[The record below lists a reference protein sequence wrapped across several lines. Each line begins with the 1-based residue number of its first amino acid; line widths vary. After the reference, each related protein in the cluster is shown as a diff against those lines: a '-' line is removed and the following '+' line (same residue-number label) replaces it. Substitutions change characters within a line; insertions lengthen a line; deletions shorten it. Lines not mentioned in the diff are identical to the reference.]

1 MIKLNQKCIN
11 NMILH
16 AKDTTP
22 NECCGIIASK
32 NGIFEKLYRIT
43 NSAQSS
49 FRYIMDSKEFYNAYK
64 EIDDNGWD
72 IFALYH
78 SHTHSEAYPSQTDIR
93 LTSWPDSYYIIISLQ
108 IPEEK
113 RNKNLNLARP
123 LTLND
128 FIGQEQLKSSLR
140 IAIDASIFRKEPL
153 EHTLLYGQPGLGK
166 TTLAFLIAHELNT
179 KCRIAT
185 APAIERPRD
194 IVGLL
199 LGLKEGE
206 VLFIDEIHRL
216 NRLTEELLYSAMED
230 FRLDLTMGANRGA
243 RCRTINLPKFTL
255 IGATT
260 KLASISAP
268 LRDRFGISQK
278 IEFYT
283 CDELKQII
291 VNFSRLIN
299 LNLEDEASYDLAKI
313 SRGTPRI
320 ALRLLRR
327 VRDYAQVVMK
337 TNTISVNLIKKA
349 LNSYQIDEK
358 GLDSL
363 DRHYLSFLNQ
373 NNNIPTGLDSIAAG
387 LGDDSSMLEFVVE
400 PYLIKIGFLT
410 STPRGR
416 LLTAMGKK
424 YIESKNDNF

>member
-1 MIKLNQKCIN
+1 MGRRLKLGMIGGGQGAFIGAVHRLCARMDDKYEFVAGCLSSTPEKA
-11 NMILH
+11 
-16 AKDTTP
+16 AKSAEEIGLDPSRSYPDFKTMAEEESKRDDGIEVVSIVTP
-22 NECCGIIASK
+22 NHMHA
-32 NGIFEKLYRIT
+32 
-43 NSAQSS
+43 
-49 FRYIMDSKEFYNAYK
+49 
-64 EIDDNGWD
+64 
-72 IFALYH
+72 
-78 SHTHSEAYPSQTDIR
+78 
-93 LTSWPDSYYIIISLQ
+93 
-108 IPEEK
+108 
-113 RNKNLNLARP
+113 
-123 LTLND
+123 
-128 FIGQEQLKSSLR
+128 
-140 IAIDASIFRKEPL
+140 
-153 EHTLLYGQPGLGK
+153 
-166 TTLAFLIAHELNT
+166 
-179 KCRIAT
+179 

-243 RCRTINLPKFTL
+243 RCRTINLPRFTL

-283 CDELKQII
+283 YDELKQII

-299 LNLEDEASYDLAKI
+299 LNLDDEASYDLAKI

-327 VRDYAQVVMK
+327 VRDYAQVVNK

-373 NNNIPTGLDSIAAG
+373 
-387 LGDDSSMLEFVVE
+387 
-400 PYLIKIGFLT
+400 KQ
-410 STPRGR
+410 
-416 LLTAMGKK
+416 
-424 YIESKNDNF
+424 

>member
-1 MIKLNQKCIN
+1 M
-11 NMILH
+11 
-16 AKDTTP
+16 A
-22 NECCGIIASK
+22 
-32 NGIFEKLYRIT
+32 
-43 NSAQSS
+43 
-49 FRYIMDSKEFYNAYK
+49 
-64 EIDDNGWD
+64 
-72 IFALYH
+72 
-78 SHTHSEAYPSQTDIR
+78 
-93 LTSWPDSYYIIISLQ
+93 IISSNIGDSDFSLRKKELRLVDSNI

-113 RNKNLNLARP
+113 RNNNLNLARP
-123 LTLND
+123 ATLKE

-153 EHTLLYGQPGLGK
+153 EHILLHGQPGLGK
-166 TTLAFLIAHELNT
+166 TTLALLIANEMNT
-179 KCRIAT
+179 KCRIAS
-185 APAIERPRD
+185 APAFERPRD

-216 NRLTEELLYSAMED
+216 NSLTEELLYSAMED
-230 FRLDLTMGANRGA
+230 FRLDLTIGANRGA
-243 RCRTINLPKFTL
+243 RCRTINLPRFTL

-260 KLASISAP
+260 KLASISSP

-283 CDELKQII
+283 YDELKHII
-291 VNFSRLIN
+291 ITFSRLID
-299 LNLEDEASYDLAKI
+299 LNLDDAASYDLARI

-327 VRDYAQVVMK
+327 VRDYAQVVQK
-337 TNTISVNLIKKA
+337 TNLISVNLIKKA
-349 LNSYQIDEK
+349 LNSLQIDEK

-363 DRHYLSFLNQ
+363 DRQYLSFLNQ
-373 NNNIPTGLDSIAAG
+373 NNNIPTGLDSISAG

-410 STPRGR
+410 RTPRGR
-416 LLTAMGKK
+416 LLTALGKK
-424 YIESKNDNF
+424 YINSKNDNF

>member
-1 MIKLNQKCIN
+1 MAIISSNIGDN
-11 NMILH
+11 NFSLR
-16 AKDTTP
+16 KK
-22 NECCGIIASK
+22 E
-32 NGIFEKLYRIT
+32 LRLV
-43 NSAQSS
+43 
-49 FRYIMDSKEFYNAYK
+49 DSK
-64 EIDDNGWD
+64 I
-72 IFALYH
+72 
-78 SHTHSEAYPSQTDIR
+78 
-93 LTSWPDSYYIIISLQ
+93 
-108 IPEEK
+108 IPEE
-113 RNKNLNLARP
+113 NKNNNLNLARP
-123 LTLND
+123 ITLQE
-128 FIGQEQLKSSLR
+128 FIGQEQLKASLR
-140 IAIDASIFRKEPL
+140 IAIDASIYREEPL
-153 EHTLLYGQPGLGK
+153 EHILLYGQPGLGK
-166 TTLAFLIAHELNT
+166 TTLAFLIAHEMNT
-179 KCRIAT
+179 KCRLAS

-230 FRLDLTMGANRGA
+230 FRLDLTVGANKGA

-283 CDELKQII
+283 YDELKQII
-291 VNFSRLIN
+291 VNFSRLIDIN
-299 LNLEDEASYDLAKI
+299 LDDEASYNLAKI

-327 VRDYAQVVMK
+327 VRDYAQVVIK
-337 TNTISVNLIKKA
+337 TNVISVNLIKKA
-349 LNSYQIDEK
+349 LNSYNIDEK

-363 DRHYLSFLNQ
+363 DRQYLSFLNQ
-373 NNNIPTGLDSIAAG
+373 NNNVPTGLDSIAAG

-400 PYLIKIGFLT
+400 PYLIQIGFLT
-410 STPRGR
+410 RTPRGR
-416 LLTAMGKK
+416 LLTALGKK
-424 YIESKNDNF
+424 YIDSKNDNF

>member
-1 MIKLNQKCIN
+1 M
-11 NMILH
+11 
-16 AKDTTP
+16 A
-22 NECCGIIASK
+22 II
-32 NGIFEKLYRIT
+32 
-43 NSAQSS
+43 SS
-49 FRYIMDSKEFYNAYK
+49 N
-64 EIDDNGWD
+64 IDDND
-72 IFALYH
+72 FSLRKK
-78 SHTHSEAYPSQTDIR
+78 ELR
-93 LTSWPDSYYIIISLQ
+93 LVDSKI

-113 RNKNLNLARP
+113 RNNNLNLARP
-123 LTLND
+123 VTLQE
-128 FIGQEQLKSSLR
+128 FIGQEKLKSSLS
-140 IAIDASIFRKEPL
+140 IAIDAAIYRKEPL
-153 EHTLLYGQPGLGK
+153 EHTLFYGQPGLGK
-166 TTLAFLIAHELNT
+166 TTLAFLIANEMKT

-243 RCRTINLPKFTL
+243 RCRTINLPRFTL

-283 CDELKQII
+283 YEELKQII
-291 VNFSRLIN
+291 VNYSRSLN
-299 LNLEDEASYDLAKI
+299 LNLDDEASHNLAKI

-327 VRDYAQVVMK
+327 VRDYAQVVK
-337 TNTISVNLIKKA
+337 QTNVISEDLIKKA

-363 DRHYLSFLNQ
+363 DRQYLSFINQ
-373 NNNIPTGLDSIAAG
+373 NNNIPTGLDLIAAG

-400 PYLIKIGFLT
+400 PYLIQIGFLT
-410 STPRGR
+410 RTPRGR
-416 LLTAMGKK
+416 LLTALGKK
-424 YIESKNDNF
+424 YIDSKNDNF

>member
-1 MIKLNQKCIN
+1 M
-11 NMILH
+11 
-16 AKDTTP
+16 A
-22 NECCGIIASK
+22 II
-32 NGIFEKLYRIT
+32 
-43 NSAQSS
+43 SS
-49 FRYIMDSKEFYNAYK
+49 N
-64 EIDDNGWD
+64 IDDND
-72 IFALYH
+72 FSLRKK
-78 SHTHSEAYPSQTDIR
+78 ELR
-93 LTSWPDSYYIIISLQ
+93 LVDSKI

-123 LTLND
+123 LTLNE

-140 IAIDASIFRKEPL
+140 IAINASIFRKEPM

-166 TTLAFLIAHELNT
+166 TTLAFLIAHELNS

-199 LGLKEGE
+199 LGLKDGE

-243 RCRTINLPKFTL
+243 RCRTINLPRFTL

-278 IEFYT
+278 INLYT
-283 CDELKQII
+283 YDELKQII

-299 LNLEDEASYDLAKI
+299 LNLDDEASYDLAKI

-327 VRDYAQVVMK
+327 VRDYAQVVKK
-337 TNTISVNLIKKA
+337 TNVITVNLIKKA
-349 LNSYQIDEK
+349 LNSYHIDEK

-363 DRHYLSFLNQ
+363 DRKYLSFLNQ
-373 NNNIPTGLDSIAAG
+373 NNNIPAGLDSIAAK
-387 LGDDSSMLEFVVE
+387 LGDDSSMIEFIVE
-400 PYLIKIGFLT
+400 PYLIQLGFLT
-410 STPRGR
+410 RTPRGR
-416 LLTAMGKK
+416 LLTALGKK
-424 YIESKNDNF
+424 YIDSKNDNF

>member
-1 MIKLNQKCIN
+1 M
-11 NMILH
+11 
-16 AKDTTP
+16 A
-22 NECCGIIASK
+22 II
-32 NGIFEKLYRIT
+32 
-43 NSAQSS
+43 SS
-49 FRYIMDSKEFYNAYK
+49 SLDESNIPRSRKELRLVDSK
-64 EIDDNGWD
+64 I
-72 IFALYH
+72 
-78 SHTHSEAYPSQTDIR
+78 
-93 LTSWPDSYYIIISLQ
+93 

-113 RNKNLNLARP
+113 KNKNLNLARP
-123 LTLND
+123 VTLKE

-243 RCRTINLPKFTL
+243 RCRTINLPRFTL

-283 CDELKQII
+283 NDELKQII

-299 LNLEDEASYDLAKI
+299 LNLDDQASYDLAKI

-327 VRDYAQVVMK
+327 VRDYAQVVKK
-337 TNTISVNLIKKA
+337 TNFISVNLIKES

-363 DRHYLSFLNQ
+363 DRQYLSFLNL

-400 PYLIKIGFLT
+400 PYLIQIGFLIR
-410 STPRGR
+410 TPRGR
-416 LLTAMGKK
+416 LLTALGKK
-424 YIESKNDNF
+424 YIDSKNENF

>member
-1 MIKLNQKCIN
+1 M
-11 NMILH
+11 
-16 AKDTTP
+16 A
-22 NECCGIIASK
+22 IISSNIGDNDFSFRKKELRLVDSK
-32 NGIFEKLYRIT
+32 N
-43 NSAQSS
+43 
-49 FRYIMDSKEFYNAYK
+49 
-64 EIDDNGWD
+64 
-72 IFALYH
+72 
-78 SHTHSEAYPSQTDIR
+78 
-93 LTSWPDSYYIIISLQ
+93 

-113 RNKNLNLARP
+113 RNNNLNLARP
-123 LTLND
+123 LNLKE

-140 IAIDASIFRKEPL
+140 IAIDASIIRKEPL
-153 EHTLLYGQPGLGK
+153 EHILLYGQPGLGK

-179 KCRIAT
+179 KCRVAT

-243 RCRTINLPKFTL
+243 RCRTINLPRFTL

-373 NNNIPTGLDSIAAG
+373 NNNIPTGLDSIASG

-410 STPRGR
+410 RTPRGR
-416 LLTAMGKK
+416 LLTALGKK
-424 YIESKNDNF
+424 YIDSKNDNF

>member
-1 MIKLNQKCIN
+1 M
-11 NMILH
+11 
-16 AKDTTP
+16 A
-22 NECCGIIASK
+22 II
-32 NGIFEKLYRIT
+32 
-43 NSAQSS
+43 SS
-49 FRYIMDSKEFYNAYK
+49 NL
-64 EIDDNGWD
+64 DDND
-72 IFALYH
+72 FSFPKKEL
-78 SHTHSEAYPSQTDIR
+78 R
-93 LTSWPDSYYIIISLQ
+93 LVDSSI

-113 RNKNLNLARP
+113 RKNNLNLARP
-123 LTLND
+123 VSLKE
-128 FIGQEQLKSSLR
+128 FIGQEKLKSSLR
-140 IAIDASIFRKEPL
+140 IAIDASIYRKEPL

-166 TTLAFLIAHELNT
+166 TTLAFLIAHEMNT

-199 LGLKEGE
+199 LGLKDGE

-243 RCRTINLPKFTL
+243 RCRTINLPRFTL

-283 CDELKQII
+283 NNELKQII
-291 VNFSRLIN
+291 VNYSRLIN
-299 LNLEDEASYDLAKI
+299 LTLDDEASYALAKI

-327 VRDYAQVVMK
+327 VRDYAQVVKK
-337 TNTISVNLIKKA
+337 TNMISVNLIKKA
-349 LNSYQIDEK
+349 LSSYQIDEK
-358 GLDSL
+358 GLDTL
-363 DRHYLSFLNQ
+363 DRNYLSFLNQ

-400 PYLIKIGFLT
+400 PYLIQIGFIT
-410 STPRGR
+410 RTPRGR

-424 YIESKNDNF
+424 YIDSKK

>member
-1 MIKLNQKCIN
+1 M
-11 NMILH
+11 
-16 AKDTTP
+16 A
-22 NECCGIIASK
+22 IISSNIGDNDFSLSK
-32 NGIFEKLYRIT
+32 KELRLV
-43 NSAQSS
+43 
-49 FRYIMDSKEFYNAYK
+49 DSK
-64 EIDDNGWD
+64 I
-72 IFALYH
+72 
-78 SHTHSEAYPSQTDIR
+78 
-93 LTSWPDSYYIIISLQ
+93 

-113 RNKNLNLARP
+113 KNNNLNLARP
-123 LTLND
+123 ISLQE

-166 TTLAFLIAHELNT
+166 TTLAFLIAHEMKT

-260 KLASISAP
+260 KFASISAP

-283 CDELKQII
+283 YDELKQII
-291 VNFSRLIN
+291 VNFSLLIN
-299 LNLEDEASYDLAKI
+299 LNLDDAASYYLAKI

-327 VRDYAQVVMK
+327 VRDYAQVVQK
-337 TNTISVNLIKKA
+337 TDVISVNLIKNA

-363 DRHYLSFLNQ
+363 DRKYLSFLNQ
-373 NNNIPTGLDSIAAG
+373 NNNMPTGLDSIAAA
-387 LGDDSSMLEFVVE
+387 LSDDSSMLEFVVE

-410 STPRGR
+410 RTPRGR
-416 LLTAMGKK
+416 LLTELGKK
-424 YIESKNDNF
+424 YIDSKNDNF

>member
-1 MIKLNQKCIN
+1 M
-11 NMILH
+11 
-16 AKDTTP
+16 A
-22 NECCGIIASK
+22 II
-32 NGIFEKLYRIT
+32 
-43 NSAQSS
+43 SS
-49 FRYIMDSKEFYNAYK
+49 NIGDNDFSFKKKELRLIDSK
-64 EIDDNGWD
+64 I
-72 IFALYH
+72 
-78 SHTHSEAYPSQTDIR
+78 
-93 LTSWPDSYYIIISLQ
+93 

-123 LTLND
+123 LTLQE
-128 FIGQEQLKSSLR
+128 FIGQEQLKSSIR
-140 IAIDASIFRKEPL
+140 IAIDASIYRKEPL
-153 EHTLLYGQPGLGK
+153 EHILLYGQPGLGK
-166 TTLAFLIAHELNT
+166 TTLAFLIAHEMNT

-243 RCRTINLPKFTL
+243 RCRTINLPRFTL

-260 KLASISAP
+260 KLASISPP
-268 LRDRFGISQK
+268 LRDRFGISHK
-278 IEFYT
+278 IDFYT
-283 CDELKQII
+283 IDELKKII
-291 VNFSRLIN
+291 VNFAKLIN
-299 LNLEDEASYDLAKI
+299 LNLDDQASHNLSKI

-327 VRDYAQVVMK
+327 VRDYAQVVKK
-337 TNTISVNLIKKA
+337 TNVISTNLVKKA
-349 LNSYQIDEK
+349 LISFQIDEK

-363 DRHYLSFLNQ
+363 DRKYLSFLNL
-373 NNNIPTGLDSIAAG
+373 NNVPIGLDSIAAG

-400 PYLIKIGFLT
+400 PYLIQIGFLIR
-410 STPRGR
+410 TPRGR
-416 LLTAMGKK
+416 LLTDLGKK
-424 YIESKNDNF
+424 YIDSKNDNF

>member
-1 MIKLNQKCIN
+1 M
-11 NMILH
+11 
-16 AKDTTP
+16 A
-22 NECCGIIASK
+22 IISSNISDNDFSFSK
-32 NGIFEKLYRIT
+32 KELRLV
-43 NSAQSS
+43 
-49 FRYIMDSKEFYNAYK
+49 DSK
-64 EIDDNGWD
+64 I
-72 IFALYH
+72 
-78 SHTHSEAYPSQTDIR
+78 
-93 LTSWPDSYYIIISLQ
+93 

-113 RNKNLNLARP
+113 RKNNLNLARP
-123 LTLND
+123 LNLKE

-140 IAIDASIFRKEPL
+140 IAIDASSYRKEPL
-153 EHTLLYGQPGLGK
+153 DHTLLHGQPGLGK
-166 TTLAFLIAHELNT
+166 TTLAFLIAHEMNT

-230 FRLDLTMGANRGA
+230 FRLDLTMGANRGT
-243 RCRTINLPKFTL
+243 RCRTINLPRFTL

-268 LRDRFGISQK
+268 LRDRFGLSQK
-278 IEFYT
+278 IDFYT
-283 CDELKQII
+283 HEELKQII
-291 VNFSRLIN
+291 VNFSQLLN
-299 LNLEDEASYDLAKI
+299 LNLEDEASYNLAKI

-327 VRDYAQVVMK
+327 VRDYAQVIKK
-337 TNTISVNLIKKA
+337 TNFISVNLIKNA

-363 DRHYLSFLNQ
+363 DRQYLSFLSQ
-373 NNNIPTGLDSIAAG
+373 NNNPTGLDAIAAG

-400 PYLIKIGFLT
+400 PYLIQIGFLT
-410 STPRGR
+410 RTPRGR
-416 LLTAMGKK
+416 LLTASGKK
-424 YIESKNDNF
+424 YIDSRNDHF

>member
-1 MIKLNQKCIN
+1 M
-11 NMILH
+11 
-16 AKDTTP
+16 A
-22 NECCGIIASK
+22 II
-32 NGIFEKLYRIT
+32 
-43 NSAQSS
+43 SS
-49 FRYIMDSKEFYNAYK
+49 NIGDNDFSLRKKELRLVDSK
-64 EIDDNGWD
+64 I
-72 IFALYH
+72 
-78 SHTHSEAYPSQTDIR
+78 
-93 LTSWPDSYYIIISLQ
+93 

-113 RNKNLNLARP
+113 RKNNLNLARP
-123 LTLND
+123 ATFKE
-128 FIGQEQLKSSLR
+128 FIGQEKLKSSLR
-140 IAIDASIFRKEPL
+140 IAIDASIYRKEPL

-166 TTLAFLIAHELNT
+166 TTLAFLIAKEMNT

-243 RCRTINLPKFTL
+243 RCRTINLPRFTL
-255 IGATT
+255 VGATT

-291 VNFSRLIN
+291 DNFSRLIN
-299 LNLEDEASYDLAKI
+299 FNVYDEASSHLAKI

-327 VRDYAQVVMK
+327 VRDYAQVVKK
-337 TNTISVNLIKKA
+337 TNVISVNLIKKA

-358 GLDSL
+358 GLDYV
-363 DRHYLSFLNQ
+363 DRQYLSFLNQ
-373 NNNIPTGLDSIAAG
+373 NKNIPTGLDSIAAG
-387 LGDDSSMLEFVVE
+387 MGDDSSMLEFVVE
-400 PYLIKIGFLT
+400 PYLIQIGFLT
-410 STPRGR
+410 RTPRGR
-416 LLTAMGKK
+416 LLTALGKK
-424 YIESKNDNF
+424 YIDSKNDNF

>member
-1 MIKLNQKCIN
+1 MAIISSNIG
-11 NMILH
+11 
-16 AKDTTP
+16 D
-22 NECCGIIASK
+22 NE
-32 NGIFEKLYRIT
+32 
-43 NSAQSS
+43 SS
-49 FRYIMDSKEFYNAYK
+49 LGKREFRLVDSK
-64 EIDDNGWD
+64 I
-72 IFALYH
+72 
-78 SHTHSEAYPSQTDIR
+78 
-93 LTSWPDSYYIIISLQ
+93 

-113 RNKNLNLARP
+113 RNNNLNLARP
-123 LTLND
+123 VNLQE
-128 FIGQEQLKSSLR
+128 FIGQEKLKSSLR
-140 IAIDASIFRKEPL
+140 IAIDASIYRKEPL

-166 TTLAFLIAHELNT
+166 TTLAFLIANEMST

-216 NRLTEELLYSAMED
+216 NKLTEELLYSAMED

-243 RCRTINLPKFTL
+243 RCRTINLPRFTL
-255 IGATT
+255 IAATT

-291 VNFSRLIN
+291 VNFARLIN
-299 LNLEDEASYDLAKI
+299 FNLDDEASYKLAKI

-327 VRDYAQVVMK
+327 VRDYAQVVKK
-337 TNTISVNLIKKA
+337 TNVISANLIKNA

-363 DRHYLSFLNQ
+363 DRQYLSFLNQ
-373 NNNIPTGLDSIAAG
+373 NYNIPTGLDSIAAK
-387 LGDDSSMLEFVVE
+387 LGDDSSMLEFIVE
-400 PYLIKIGFLT
+400 PYLIQLGFLT
-410 STPRGR
+410 RTPRGR
-416 LLTAMGKK
+416 LLTALGKK
-424 YIESKNDNF
+424 YIDSKNDNF